1 MYENLELTL
10 ADDQATIR
18 FARAS
23 KKNAWN
29 PKNHEAMHRVLDAIE
44 AHPGVKVVVLTGTD
58 EVFSA
63 GMDLEEYFFDA
74 FEDPERLRANFKA
87 SHGWMLRWKNLS
99 AVTVSVV
106 NGLCIGGGMHIA
118 VLSDIALAAEDA
130 LFCLSEVNFGLFPAG
145 GTTWSMSQHLT
156 RKQALY
162 WALTAERFDGK
173 KAAELGL
180 VTFAFPRAELEAEA
194 ARVVGQL
201 VNKDGHALRYT
212 KRAFERSRTMS
223 FAEAQEWETALL
235 FDLSFTTN
243 ARWIREGLARFK
255 KRVYRP
261 GLESFTQPVTDPRP
275 ATDAPASGSH
285 E

>member
-1 MYENLELTL
+1 MDVHIDENLELTL
-10 ADDQATIR
+10 AADHATIR
-18 FARAS
+18 FVRAD

-29 PKNHEAMHRVLDAIE
+29 PRNHEAMNRVLDVIE
-44 AHPGVKVVVLTGTD
+44 AHPEVKAVVLTGTD
-58 EVFSA
+58 KAFSA

-74 FEDPERLRANFKA
+74 FEEPERLRANFRA
-87 SHGWMLRWKNLS
+87 SHRWMLRWKNLS
-99 AVTVSVV
+99 AVTVSVI

-118 VLSDIALAAEDA
+118 VLSDIALTAEDA
-130 LFCLSEVNFGLFPAG
+130 VFCLSEVNFGLFPAG
-145 GTTWSMSQHLT
+145 GTTWSMSQHMT
-156 RKQALY
+156 RKQVLY

-173 KAAELGL
+173 KAVELGL
-180 VTFAFPRAELEAEA
+180 CTFAFPREQLEAEA
-194 ARVVGQL
+194 ARVLGQL

-255 KRVYRP
+255 KRAYRP
-261 GLESFTQPVTDPRP
+261 ALESFTHP
-275 ATDAPASGSH
+275 AGAEPPKDGR

>member
-1 MYENLELTL
+1 MKTQIEENLELTL
-10 ADDQATIR
+10 EADHATIR
-18 FARAS
+18 FARAD

-29 PKNHEAMHRVLDAIE
+29 PRNHEAMHRVLDSIE
-44 AHPGVKVVVLTGTD
+44 ACPDVKAVVLTGTD
-58 EVFSA
+58 KVFSA

-74 FEDPERLRANFKA
+74 FEDPERLRANFRA

-99 AVTVSVV
+99 AVTISAV

-130 LFCLSEVNFGLFPAG
+130 VFCLSEVNFGLFPAG
-145 GTTWSMSQHLT
+145 GTTWSMAQHMT
-156 RKQALY
+156 RKQVLY

-180 VTFAFPRAELEAEA
+180 CTFAFPADQLEAET
-194 ARVVGQL
+194 ARVLGQL
-201 VNKDGHALRYT
+201 INKDKHALRYT

-255 KRVYRP
+255 KKAYRP
-261 GLESFTQPVTDPRP
+261 ALESFTQP
-275 ATDAPASGSH
+275 ASAAPPKEGS